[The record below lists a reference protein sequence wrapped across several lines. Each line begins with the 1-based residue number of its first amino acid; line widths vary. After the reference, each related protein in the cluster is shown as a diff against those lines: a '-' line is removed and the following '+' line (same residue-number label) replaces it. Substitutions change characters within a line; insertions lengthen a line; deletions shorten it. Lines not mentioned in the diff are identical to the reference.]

1 MTTLR
6 TALGLTAAALMV
18 AAPAQAGVQYEY
30 DSAGRLTKAIY
41 SNGVTIEYKYDAA
54 GNRTEIVRTVAV
66 NSPPSAVNDTASVS
80 AGGYVDIQVLA
91 NDSDSDG
98 GTLSVSAVGTPSSGS
113 VAIQGGGTHVR
124 YTAPGSAGSATFT
137 YTVADG
143 QGGFTQG
150 SVTVTITAS
159 NIPPVAQDDYASM
172 NVSSSQAIMVL
183 ANDSDANGHSM
194 TVTAVSGGS
203 PGLASIGP
211 GGAYVVYD
219 APMFQGSYTFTY
231 TISDGNGGTDTATVY
246 VTVNTGGGGG
256 LGGGDCDPLS
266 GEQCDLDP

>member
-6 TALGLTAAALMV
+6 TALGLTTAALMV

-41 SNGVTIEYKYDAA
+41 SNGVTVEYKYDAA
-54 GNRTEIVRTVAV
+54 GNRTEIVRAV
-66 NSPPSAVNDTASVS
+66 TANSPPSAVNDTASVS
-80 AGGYVDIQVLA
+80 AGGYVDIQVLT

-150 SVTVTITAS
+150 SVSVTITAA
-159 NIPPVAQDDYASM
+159 NIPPVAQNDYASV
-172 NVSSSQAIMVL
+172 NISSSQAIMVL
-183 ANDSDANGHSM
+183 SNDSDANGHSM

-203 PGLASIGP
+203 PGFPSIGP
-211 GGAYVVYD
+211 GGAYVIYD
-219 APMFQGSYTFTY
+219 APMFQGSYSFTY
-231 TISDGNGGTDTATVY
+231 TITDGNGGTASATVY
-246 VTVNTGGGGG
+246 VTVSPGEGGGG
-256 LGGGDCDPLS
+256 CDPMS
-266 GEQCDLDP
+266 GQQCDLDP